1 MPTSATTE
9 TVSRQI
15 AAPPERVWA
24 LVTDLPRM
32 GEWSPENTGGTWVRG
47 AAGPALGAR
56 FKGTN
61 ENGKK
66 RWSTEVKVV
75 ALDAPRSFEFEVTA
89 LGFRVARWG
98 YAIETTGSGC
108 QVTET
113 WTDQR
118 GWLARTLGSSVSGV
132 AERAAHNRAGME
144 HTLERL
150 AATAES

>member
-1 MPTSATTE
+1 MPTDAGSE

-15 AAPPERVWA
+15 AAPPERVWS

-47 AAGPALGAR
+47 ATGPAVGAR

-75 ALDAPRSFEFEVTA
+75 AFDAPRSFEFDVTA
-89 LGFRVARWG
+89 AGFRVARWS
-98 YAIETTGSGC
+98 YAIEATSGGC

-118 GWLARTLGSSVSGV
+118 GWLARTLGGTVSGV
-132 AERAAHNRAGME
+132 GDRGSHNRAGME
-144 HTLERL
+144 RTLDGL
-150 AATAES
+150 ATTAES